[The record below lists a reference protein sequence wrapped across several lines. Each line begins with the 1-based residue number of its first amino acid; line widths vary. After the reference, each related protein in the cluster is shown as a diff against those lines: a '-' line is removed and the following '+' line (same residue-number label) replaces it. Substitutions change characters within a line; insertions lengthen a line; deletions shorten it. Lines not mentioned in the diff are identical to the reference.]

1 MTKCEH
7 GFTLSAEI
15 KLMDLNSTDKRYIFS
30 SGGDQV
36 GASGLALYLWHGE
49 LYCATKK
56 DNFMWTA
63 KQKLNVKV
71 GEWHTYQVSWNK
83 KDGFVVYL
91 DGKEFMSHSIKL
103 PNPDQPTV
111 YPLYIASA
119 PNHTYSSTAMEVR
132 NLFTWSAS
140 RDSLIGQGCI
150 TGNARAQLHSFWFCS
165 NHGGKIIFDIS
176 LLSRIQH
183 SCTSDNSFHSSNND
197 ESTNNSATIIPNNH
211 DAANDNNNSG
221 YKHSSP
227 HHSASTDNNR
237 GQEWVNF

>member
-15 KLMDLNSTDKRYIFS
+15 KLMDTNSTHKRYIFS

-49 LYCATKK
+49 LYCSTKK
-56 DNFMWTA
+56 DNLIWTA
-63 KQKLNVKV
+63 KQKLNVSA

-83 KDGFVVYL
+83 KDGFIVYL

-103 PNPDQPTV
+103 PNPSQPTV

-119 PNHTYSSTAMEVR
+119 PNNTHSSTLMDVK

-150 TGNARAQLHSFWFCS
+150 TGRSIFLFIFLLCKKNCSKNTNRETILVSNSSF
-165 NHGGKIIFDIS
+165 I
-176 LLSRIQH
+176 RI
-183 SCTSDNSFHSSNND
+183 
-197 ESTNNSATIIPNNH
+197 
-211 DAANDNNNSG
+211 
-221 YKHSSP
+221 
-227 HHSASTDNNR
+227 
-237 GQEWVNF
+237 

>member
-1 MTKCEH
+1 MDFSFNKIQDNVLITPSYNFTVFGKPNLTPEQNGKAILELHKDGQFVELPNHGLECIQDMTKCEH

-49 LYCATKK
+49 LYCSTKK

-83 KDGFVVYL
+83 KDGFIVYL

-119 PNHTYSSTAMEVR
+119 PNHTFSSTAMEVK

-150 TGNARAQLHSFWFCS
+150 TGNARAHL
-165 NHGGKIIFDIS
+165 K
-176 LLSRIQH
+176 
-183 SCTSDNSFHSSNND
+183 NNFVQVMVM
-197 ESTNNSATIIPNNH
+197 N
-211 DAANDNNNSG
+211 
-221 YKHSSP
+221 
-227 HHSASTDNNR
+227 
-237 GQEWVNF
+237 